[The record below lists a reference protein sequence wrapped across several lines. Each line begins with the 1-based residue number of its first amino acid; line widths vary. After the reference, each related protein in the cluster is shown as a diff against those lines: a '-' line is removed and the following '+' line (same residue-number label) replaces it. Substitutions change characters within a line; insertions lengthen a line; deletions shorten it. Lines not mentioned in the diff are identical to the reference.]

1 MAASLLCSNQIL
13 VLHNSS
19 LTPRIENQLYPRSF
33 LSQAKRNPRCGKFCV
48 VALTESS
55 NKESSNKKTEEEEE
69 SKIPSWA
76 RPDSDEPP
84 PGAQN
89 ESAYHRRAAG
99 QFFVQLVEI
108 FFFFNLV
115 PGCKYCLCKFTL

>member
-48 VALTESS
+48 VALTKSS
-55 NKESSNKKTEEEEE
+55 KESSNKKTEEEEE

-89 ESAYHRRAAG
+89 ESASHRRVAG

-108 FFFFNLV
+108 FFFF
-115 PGCKYCLCKFTL
+115 

>member
-55 NKESSNKKTEEEEE
+55 KESSNKKTEEEEEE

-84 PGAQN
+84 LGAQN
-89 ESAYHRRAAG
+89 ESASHRR
-99 QFFVQLVEI
+99 QVSSLY
-108 FFFFNLV
+108 N
-115 PGCKYCLCKFTL
+115 